1 MKKLLLAC
9 ALLPAAL
16 LSAVAQDA
24 TSAVN
29 KLNLVGRNMLL
40 EYQQQRDMLSRTNNE
55 SSAVEPNVS
64 AVVIFEKGVE
74 PELLLSQFDVEIK
87 SNRRG
92 VVVVNCPITV
102 CEQIAELPEVLSIGF
117 GDKLSTN
124 LDFARPASNVDAVH
138 AGFEFGGET
147 VSFDG
152 TGVVC
157 GMMDTGFEANHINF
171 KNEDGTS
178 RIKRLWH
185 MNSSDG
191 SSKAYTDTTIS
202 SFTTDKTT
210 ETHATHVAGI
220 IGGGYKGE
228 GTFAKMTSP
237 NSSSGSM
244 GKMNNPYYGVA
255 TGADLAFAV
264 GELYTE
270 NIIQGVTNIIDYANN
285 EGKPVVVNLS
295 LGHNTG
301 PHDGTD
307 YYTQALAR
315 LGEDGIIC
323 MSAGNEGDEQMSI
336 TKTLSATGNGAYL
349 RTVPVYMNSSGF
361 VYDKAN
367 GIADLWTDSSD
378 TITVKI
384 RAYTGDFSTAVDVI
398 TCDAPGYFRST
409 TSTTFSN
416 YFSGSVTL
424 QAGVDSNNNR
434 YRVYM
439 SFNNVQ
445 PIATNTT
452 HHLIIEAT
460 GASGTK
466 LYLYGSDVYFENR
479 TTAGGGT
486 PVGLTKGS
494 AAQSINDGACGDNVI
509 SVGAYVSRT
518 HFGVLSGS
526 GYYMPGATVGDI
538 ASFSSYGSTFQGEK
552 LPHVCAPGSTLIS
565 SYSRYYVA
573 NAGYADYCSGKADNG
588 SATSYWAESSGT
600 SMSCPYVTGVVGLW
614 LEADPTLDFARVLEV
629 INETSDLETLLGS
642 DAKRWGAGSINA
654 LEGIKYVL
662 ENRTAGIGNVWAD
675 NAEERFVVT
684 SVADGYNVFV
694 AGAEDLAVSLYDMQG
709 RMVETAAGFDGKATV
724 STSNVQK
731 GVYILEA
738 RGADFRF
745 TRKVAIQ

>member
-1 MKKLLLAC
+1 
-9 ALLPAAL
+9 
-16 LSAVAQDA
+16 
-24 TSAVN
+24 
-29 KLNLVGRNMLL
+29 MLL
-40 EYQQQRDMLSRTNNE
+40 EYKQQRDMISRSGDE
-55 SSAVEPNVS
+55 AAEEPQISAI
-64 AVVIFEKGVE
+64 VIFQKGVNAE
-74 PELLLSQFDVEIK
+74 QLLSNYDVEILT
-87 SNRRG
+87 NRRG

-102 CEQIAELPEVLSIGF
+102 CEQIAELSEVISIGF
-117 GDKLSTN
+117 GDKLTPS
-124 LDFARPASNVDAVH
+124 LDFARPASNVDSVH
-138 AGFEFGGET
+138 ADFEFGGDT

-171 KNEDGTS
+171 KNADGTS

-185 MNSSDG
+185 MNSSNG

-228 GTFAKMTSP
+228 GTFAKMSGP
-237 NSSSGSM
+237 SSSMVSIELA
-244 GKMNNPYYGVA
+244 NNPFYGVA

-270 NIIQGVTNIIDYANN
+270 NIIQGVTNIIDYAQ
-285 EGKPVVVNLS
+285 EQGQPVVVNLS

-323 MSAGNEGDEQMSI
+323 MSAGNEAGEQMSI
-336 TKTLSATGNGAYL
+336 TKTLTTTGNGAYL
-349 RTVPVYMNSSGF
+349 RTVPVGQDANGF
-361 VYDKAN
+361 VYDKAT
-367 GIADLWTDSSD
+367 GIADLWTNSD
-378 TITVKI
+378 EPVTVKL
-384 RAYTGDFSTAVDVI
+384 RAYSGSFTTAVDVL
-398 TCDAPGYFRST
+398 TSNASGTVYSSSST
-409 TSTTFSN
+409 EFST
-416 YFSGSVTL
+416 YFSGSASM
-424 QAGVDSNNNR
+424 QSYVDSSNNR

-439 SFNNVQ
+439 SFSNVR
-445 PIATNTT
+445 PKSTNTT
-452 HHLIIEAT
+452 HHLVIEVS

-466 LYLYGSDVYFENR
+466 LYLYGNGVFFENR
-479 TTAGGGT
+479 VTRSGGT
-486 PVGLTKGS
+486 SAAMTKGS
-494 AAQSINDGACGDNVI
+494 DAQSINDGACGDNVI

-518 HFGVLSGS
+518 HYGVVDG
-526 GYYMPGATVGDI
+526 GVYYMPGASVGDI
-538 ASFSSYGSTFQGEK
+538 ASFSSYGTTYQGQK
-552 LPHVCAPGSTLIS
+552 LPHVCAPGSAIIS
-565 SYSRYYVA
+565 SFSSYYVKA
-573 NAGYADYCSGKADNG
+573 AGYEDYVSGKVVDGTKNY
-588 SATSYWAESSGT
+588 YWAESSGT

-614 LEADPTLDFARVLEV
+614 LEADPTLDFTRVMEV
-629 INETSDLETLLGS
+629 INETSTAALSNT
-642 DAKRWGAGSINA
+642 KRWGAGSINA

-731 GVYILEA
+731 GVYILEV